1 MANKRGL
8 GRGLGALI
16 PSLGQ
21 TEETQFE
28 ELPIASIRSNPRQPR
43 KHFDE
48 ESFQELVE
56 SIKQFGLVQPIIV
69 RPRGEGFELMAGER
83 RWRAAKEA
91 GLTVVPAVIRNSSE
105 AESLEVALVENLQRE
120 NLNALEEAAAYKLLI
135 EEFNITQGELAE
147 RVGKSRVAVTNT
159 LRLLHLPVDIQAEIV
174 EGKISS
180 GHARTLLSLP
190 GSEEQRKLA
199 ARIVSEGLSVRQTES
214 IVRLLTSAKEAPRK
228 RALQPKAFKMVA
240 KELGKILKT
249 RVKIRMG
256 EKSGKLEIQF
266 QSVGDLERIVAL
278 IKSTEGKEIL
288 SQETRASE
296 HTAWNA

>member
-105 AESLEVALVENLQRE
+105 AESLELALVENLQRE
-120 NLNALEEAAAYKLLI
+120 DLNALEEAAAYRMLI

-159 LRLLHLPVDIQAEIV
+159 LRLLHLSVDIQAEIV

-278 IKSTEGKEIL
+278 IKNTEGKEIP